1 MIKVKNI
8 KKVYGKGENAQE
20 VLKDINFSIEKGT
33 ICTILGPSGSGK
45 STLLN
50 ILGGIEKMD
59 EGNLI
64 VDDIHLE
71 DLKESKLRKY
81 RKDKLGFIFQFYN
94 LIPNLTIRENIETG
108 EYLSQ
113 KPLKLD
119 EVINVLGLK
128 DHERKFPSQISG
140 GQQQRTAIGRA
151 IIKNPDILICDE
163 PTGALDYNT
172 AHEVLK
178 VLQNINKKY
187 GTTIIIATHNQAISK
202 MSNQV
207 LKMHDGYIKENI
219 INNEICDAESLEW

>member
-64 VDDIHLE
+64 VDDMRLE

-219 INNEICDAESLEW
+219 INTEICDAESLEW